1 LLTNPDDLRL
11 ANAWILVKV
20 GAAMVS
26 WGTRRPVV
34 SALVGAFVVFSTG
47 ALVSCSS
54 DEPSGGPTIAPEY
67 SATTSTTIGADGAPP
82 PRTSYVAQVRGDVE
96 VWEHANSSDSTTLS
110 SDQEGSDLVTFLVT
124 DRRDDGWLEVLLPTS
139 PAGTQGFV
147 QEEDIFLS
155 RHRYRIEISRSTFE
169 MRVYAGPLEAVKT
182 PVALGPDAPAAGTS
196 TFIKELL
203 APEFMNLYGS
213 PVYGLAGADNSPE
226 DFKAG
231 TGVLAIHPVG
241 VAALGKAAASG
252 SIGVDPAILARLT
265 SGMTLPLGTP
275 VDFIE

>member
-1 LLTNPDDLRL
+1 
-11 ANAWILVKV
+11 
-20 GAAMVS
+20 MVS
-26 WGTRRPVV
+26 WGARRPVV
-34 SALVGAFVVFSTG
+34 TALARAFVVLSVG

-54 DEPSGGPTIAPEY
+54 DEPSEGPTIAPEH

-82 PRTSYVAQVRGDVE
+82 PRTSYVAQVRGKIK

-110 SDQEGSDLVTFLVT
+110 SEHEGSDLVTFLVL

-147 QEEDIFLS
+147 QEKDIFLS
-155 RHRYRIEISRSTFE
+155 RHRYRIEISSSKHE
-169 MRVYAGPLEAVKT
+169 MRVYAGPLEAVKA
-182 PVALGPDAPAAGTS
+182 PVALGPDAPAAGTA

-203 APEFMNLYGS
+203 APEFVNLYGS

-231 TGVLAIHPVG
+231 TGVLAIHSVD
-241 VAALGKAAASG
+241 VAALGKPAGAG
-252 SIGVDPAILARLT
+252 SIGVDPAVLARLT

-275 VDFIE
+275 VDIIE